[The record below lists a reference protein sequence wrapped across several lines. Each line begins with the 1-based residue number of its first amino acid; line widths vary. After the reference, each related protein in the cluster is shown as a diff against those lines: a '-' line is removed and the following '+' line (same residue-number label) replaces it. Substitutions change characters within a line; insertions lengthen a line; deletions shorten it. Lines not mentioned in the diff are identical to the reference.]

1 MAVPTFTSVT
11 PSFVH
16 TSGKTAVVINGTN
29 FRLPV
34 IQADGST
41 DGVLLRSVQVLFGSE
56 PAIEANAVDVTRIEA
71 IAPVSDPATVDITI
85 RNVENDGT
93 PIPGEEVV
101 APAAF
106 EFRHARLTSERENAS
121 DLQRAVRKIIRD
133 LKQQVHPNVVLTT
146 DTDYDGPDNVEI
158 HVVELADKPAIV
170 LIGPSLEENRF
181 YSVNGEQDFSDERQ
195 LYEEDG
201 SEDDQFENF
210 VATYQ
215 PFTVD
220 ISFEAVVVSD
230 RQMEALNL
238 THLLMMFFRKNTR
251 FKLDRSN
258 DPADGEVEFEMA
270 MTSAPRPASAAGN
283 SNIHSY
289 TSAFTIYGFDID
301 SAAGLEDASSGVGWV
316 RQQDVFRVRKTAESV
331 DLDPVESVAVD

>member
-16 TSGKTAVVINGTN
+16 TSGKTAVMIEGTN

-34 IQADGST
+34 IQADGPT
-41 DGVLLRSVQVLFGSE
+41 DGASLRSVEVLFGSE
-56 PAIEANAVDVTRIEA
+56 PAIEANAVDVSRIEA
-71 IAPVSDPATVDITI
+71 IAPVSDPATVAITI

-101 APAAF
+101 VPAAF
-106 EFRHARLTSERENAS
+106 EFRHANLTSERENAS

-133 LKQQVHPNVVLTT
+133 LKQQVHPNVALTT
-146 DTDYDGPDNVEI
+146 DTDYDAPDNVEI
-158 HVVELADKPAIV
+158 HVVEIADKPAIV

-181 YSVNGEQDFSDERQ
+181 YSVNGEQDFNDERQ
-195 LYEEDG
+195 LYEG
-201 SEDDQFENF
+201 GEDDQFENF
-210 VATYQ
+210 VSTYQ

-220 ISFEAVVVSD
+220 ISFEVIVVSD

-238 THLLMMFFRKNTR
+238 SHLLMMFFRKNTS

-283 SNIHSY
+283 SNVHSY

-301 SAAGLEDASSGVGWV
+301 STAGLEDASSGVGWV
-316 RQQDVFRVRKTAESV
+316 RRQDVFRIGKTAESV